1 MILVSVFGDFQSSI
15 LPVFYQFRHKIKKH
29 IIIYDDFKCDT
40 KEANNTISGIKRFCD
55 KYSLDIQN
63 ISYKIDED
71 SKNDINKV
79 INFIK
84 QHTIDITHLYINTT
98 DGLSSI
104 NTLLTLHFV
113 PLGANILSYD
123 RYDNECNII
132 SKNDMQSYR
141 LDDVTSIQDHFLLKN
156 LYVESIGN
164 KEFALSNAEPII
176 SIFEKHHIEFKRFAN
191 HVIQNTYPTFKG
203 FNNIAN
209 LLNQMGIHKDD
220 LKTNQLLITGGLF
233 EYYIFLKLKELPYH
247 DIEIGIVIKQ
257 YYNNTDFIPNEFDIL
272 IMKDN
277 HLHMIECKY
286 TNKIKLDQLVYKY
299 MGLKNLIDDD
309 GKIVMVTSHEKSLPN
324 EQLNNP
330 LYNLPYTRAKANK
343 MLLLDNPLKDIDGF
357 ITKVKDF
364 CELY

>member
-1 MILVSVFGDFQSSI
+1 MILVSILGDFQSSV

-29 IIIYDDFKCDT
+29 IIIHDDFKCDT
-40 KEANNTISGIKRFCD
+40 KEAENIIKGIKRFCD
-55 KYSLDIQN
+55 KHTLDIHN
-63 ISYKIDED
+63 IIYKIDED
-71 SKNDINKV
+71 SKNDISKLG
-79 INFIK
+79 NFIK
-84 QHTIDITHLYINTT
+84 QHTTDINQLYINTT

-104 NTLLTLHFV
+104 NTLLTLHFI

-132 SKNDMQSYR
+132 SKDDMQTYL

-156 LYVESIGN
+156 LYVESIGD
-164 KEFALSNAEPII
+164 KDFALKHEEAII
-176 SIFEKHHIEFKRFAN
+176 SLFENHHSEFKRFAN
-191 HVIQNTYPTFKG
+191 HVIQHTDPSFRG
-203 FNNIAN
+203 FDNIAN
-209 LLNQMGIHKDD
+209 ILHTMNIYRND
-220 LKTNQLLITGGLF
+220 LKHNQTLITGGLF
-233 EYYIFLKLKELPYH
+233 EYYIFLKLKELKY
-247 DIEIGIVIKQ
+247 DDMEIGMIVKQ

-309 GKIVMVTSHEKSLPN
+309 GKIIMVTSHESQVPI
-324 EQLNNP
+324 EQLHNP
-330 LYNLPYTRAKANK
+330 LYNLPYKRAKANK
-343 MLLLDNPLKDIDGF
+343 MLLLDNPLKDIEKF